1 MATFIFRR
9 LIQSVFILLIV
20 TFISFV
26 MMTMAPGNAMSTF
39 IDPRIP
45 PSELAKAEASL
56 GLDQPAHVQYVRWL
70 GAVVNGNLGYSIKTG
85 ERVLELIGNRLIAT
99 VSLMAV
105 AFTLMLVLA
114 LLIGIISAARPYS
127 PVDYLA
133 TFLAFAGISIP
144 SFFFALTLIYVFAVQ
159 LGWLPTSGL
168 ESYQQD
174 FEGWALVVNRLRH
187 LVLPVTVLTFTGV
200 AELVR
205 HVRSAVS
212 ESLQQDYIR
221 TAKSKGLKDMH
232 VLTLHALRNSWLP
245 IITLLGVALPRF
257 FSGSVIV
264 EVIFA
269 WPGMGRL
276 LVESVFAR
284 DYPVAMGI
292 NLFAAILVLLGSLL
306 ADSLYALADPRIRY
320 L

>member
-1 MATFIFRR
+1 MFPFILRR
-9 LIQSVFILLIV
+9 LIQAFFILLVV

-26 MMTMAPGNAMSTF
+26 IMNMAPGNAMQTF

-56 GLDQPAHVQYVRWL
+56 GLDQPIPVQYFRWL
-70 GAVVNGNLGYSIKTG
+70 KAITEGNLGFSIKSG
-85 ERVLELIGNRLIAT
+85 QAVLELILSRLGST
-99 VSLMAV
+99 L
-105 AFTLMLVLA
+105 TLMTSAFMLMFLLA
-114 LLIGIISAARPYS
+114 LFIGIISAAKPYS
-127 PVDYLA
+127 FIDYLA

-144 SFFFALTLIYVFAVQ
+144 GFFFALTLIYIFAVV

-168 ESYQQD
+168 ESYGQGLS
-174 FEGWALVVNRLRH
+174 GWAQFADRLEH
-187 LVLPVTVLTFTGV
+187 LVLPVTVLAFTGV

-212 ESLQQDYIR
+212 ESLSQDYIR
-221 TAKSKGLKDMH
+221 TARGKGISEFK
-232 VLTLHALRNSWLP
+232 VLTSHALRNSWLP
-245 IITLLGVALPRF
+245 IITLIGVALPRF

-276 LVESVFAR
+276 LVDSVFAR
-284 DYPVAMGI
+284 DFPVAMGI

-306 ADSLYALADPRIRY
+306 ADSLYAIVDPRIRY
-320 L
+320 E

>member
-9 LIQSVFILLIV
+9 LLQSVFILLIV

-56 GLDQPAHVQYVRWL
+56 GLDQPAYVQYVRWL

-85 ERVLELIGNRLIAT
+85 EGVLELIANRLIPT

-114 LLIGIISAARPYS
+114 LLIGIVSAARPYS

-174 FEGWALVVNRLRH
+174 FEGWALVANRMRH

-221 TAKSKGLKDMH
+221 TAKSKGLKDIH

>member
-56 GLDQPAHVQYVRWL
+56 GLDQPAHVQYIRWL
-70 GAVVNGNLGYSIKTG
+70 GAVVDGNLGYSIKTG
-85 ERVLELIGNRLIAT
+85 EGVLELIGSRLIPT

-114 LLIGIISAARPYS
+114 LLIGIVSAAHPYS
-127 PVDYLA
+127 LVDYLA

-174 FEGWALVVNRLRH
+174 FEGWALALNRVRH

-212 ESLQQDYIR
+212 ESLRQDYIR
-221 TAKSKGLKDMH
+221 TAKSKGLKDIH